1 MDPTIIAALIS
12 IAPSLLNML
21 FGGGD
26 NQTNNQSQRQVT
38 RTTALPMGYQS
49 PTIGLQDLLL
59 QQALGQNLQMLGGA
73 GMPGGGTIAP
83 YFLQDFLSLIGSNY
97 EALSKKTK
105 EGSRSGKR
113 ILSPDARIARK
124 SYGNYAG
131 R

>member
-1 MDPTIIAALIS
+1 MDPTIIAALIQ
-12 IAPSLLNML
+12 IAPSILKML
-21 FGGGD
+21 FGGKD
-26 NQTNNQSQRQVT
+26 EQAQRQLT
-38 RTTALPMGYQS
+38 TTTAPPMGYQS

-105 EGSRSGKR
+105 GGSRTTESGKR